1 MRDIVLYSIDEIF
14 PVGRLGFFNLVP
26 KQINRF
32 FLQKGSVFPLE
43 KICAARYIISVSKS

>member
-1 MRDIVLYSIDEIF
+1 MRDIVLYFIDEIF
-14 PVGRLGFFNLVP
+14 LLIGGLLFNLVP

-43 KICAARYIISVSKS
+43 KICAARYIISVGKS

>member
-1 MRDIVLYSIDEIF
+1 MRDIVLYFIDEFF
-14 PVGRLGFFNLVP
+14 PVGRRMIFNLVT

-43 KICAARYIISVSKS
+43 KICAARYIIPVNKS

>member
-1 MRDIVLYSIDEIF
+1 LTKF
-14 PVGRLGFFNLVP
+14 FLLVGGLLFNLVP